1 MKEEG
6 EPVFERTKVKED
18 RETAFERTK
27 VKEEGETVGGRGG
40 NIQVAGNI

>member
-18 RETAFERTK
+18 RETALEWTK

>member
-6 EPVFERTKVKED
+6 EPVFERTKVKVD
-18 RETAFERTK
+18 RETAIERTK